1 MMTPVSKI
9 FRMKKSRLFQISI
22 FLLLFLVS
30 CKLTRVG
37 GYDAIVDKTIN
48 EVQQQLSSFFVN
60 AETEAGTEAFSYVH
74 YKNFYDGL
82 KIEMS
87 TLRIRSAAVNENS
100 IADQEVV
107 LLDENTRKLE
117 QLHKLGI
124 QNYEEIGLLKS
135 GFEQQLAAIIK
146 LQLALKKRVKS

>member
-1 MMTPVSKI
+1 MNL
-9 FRMKKSRLFQISI
+9 SRLFKLVA

-37 GYDAIVDKTIN
+37 RYDAIVDNTIN
-48 EVQQQLSSFFVN
+48 DVQQQLSSFFVK
-60 AETEAGTEAFSYVH
+60 AETEAGTEAFNYAH
-74 YKNFYDGL
+74 YKDFYDNL
-82 KIEMS
+82 KEEMS

-107 LLDENTRKLE
+107 LLDDNIKKLE

-124 QNYEEIGLLKS
+124 HNYDEIGLLKS

-146 LQLALKKRVKS
+146 LQLALKNRVKQ